1 MKLPPVTSYRPG
13 GFQGAFPRDFLP
25 GSFYP
30 QLLATM
36 AQARLFCYP
45 ILGGACGPEAWAT
58 SVPNYDEVSGHEF
71 LISHLLQ
78 DRLGLEEG
86 FFRSRVLFILV
97 STVLYPNPFRDG
109 EGFCAVVWIGKVET
123 SGKARDWLGGTP
135 TIISVFIPVGTRA
148 PLHFP
153 STLQILLSPPI
164 VYPSLSSS
172 SFAPWREE
180 EGDSA
185 SLQGEAALGRFQ
197 TLCHLG

>member
-1 MKLPPVTSYRPG
+1 MLAKLPSVTSYRPW

-58 SVPNYDEVSGHEF
+58 SVPNHDEVSGHEF

-86 FFRSRVLFILV
+86 FFRSQVLFILF

-109 EGFCAVVWIGKVET
+109 EGFCAVVWIGKVEI

-148 PLHFP
+148 PPPLP
-153 STLQILLSPPI
+153 LNSPDSSQPTYCTPLPKLLFLCP
-164 VYPSLSSS
+164 L
-172 SFAPWREE
+172 
-180 EGDSA
+180 EGGGRRRSA
-185 SLQGEAALGRFQ
+185 SL
-197 TLCHLG
+197 